1 MKKRWFV
8 VILTIGLLL
17 SVLPLSA
24 LALSPDPTITDSD
37 GTIIGWEDL
46 STVSDFLDDSQEQKL
61 AVADAQSGTAAV
73 SGLSETGSGKSLAD
87 ADNDEA
93 ADGLSAVNSPPPYT
107 LSLDKEQGDEEPE
120 DAAPVGGTG
129 GTGGTTD
136 KCKIGSTGYATLQS
150 AIDAAGKNDQIDLLQ
165 NITETGGLTFNNKTL
180 TISGGGT
187 RTLTLENVGMYA
199 TNDSDITF
207 KDLTL
212 TINAHTNPSPS
223 GSGATANLI
232 TDSDLTMNNVLFKLT
247 PGDSSVSGSG
257 SGIYLHRYSNLY
269 LNGTIAEIHGFNG
282 IECSGIFA
290 DESDMVPGVDPVKNR
305 KIELVGST
313 LTVTD
318 CGWNGMT
325 INPVDLDLTGSNV
338 YLSHNGKGGL
348 GTYRGKLTMEGS
360 TLTADE
366 NGDSWGL
373 FVKQLDMDGSSTLN
387 ACNNGSNGIVIGGRG
402 VIQKGAKLN
411 CNSNGYIGLYVFL
424 DTNNG
429 WYGDVVIEPGA
440 TVTARGNAFS
450 GVHNSNKL
458 EIEGTVIADSNK
470 LFGITNDAG
479 DDADDE
485 LIITSNAD
493 VSVCQNT
500 LFGIFNYARANLTVE
515 SGATLKV
522 EENTGSGIAN
532 GPKAT
537 LNLGAGIVQ
546 RNNALYKITFWF
558 NPEGAVDFTAQG
570 GGIQNLG
577 TAILSNN
584 VELYNNHARLSGDD
598 IYNADGATIT
608 FGDTGKGWALDGGP
622 DCYDFI
628 DGWYDDS
635 ENARWD
641 AHAEDEADLHTDLVD
656 SGTFNSV
663 RALKAAH
670 GTGTLIISKKI
681 SGALEPDDCGTEFN
695 FVLTLADTSITTVDA
710 EKYGVVFEDGKAAFT
725 LKDGE
730 SITIANLP
738 AGMSYTLAEQ
748 SKGGW
753 RLARVDGDAEGVVPQ
768 RTTAAI
774 TFVNE
779 KLPSTGSLVISK
791 EILGDL
797 IAEDADTE
805 FNFVLTL
812 DDDSIT
818 TADAKEYGVV
828 FEDGKAAFT
837 LKGGESITIANLPAG
852 VGYTLAE
859 QSKGGWRLAWVDGDA
874 EGVVP
879 LRTTAAITFVN
890 EKLSSTGSLVISK
903 EILGDLTAEDADTE
917 FYFMLT
923 LDDGSIT
930 TADAK
935 EYGVVFENGWATFT
949 LKGGESI
956 TIANLP
962 TGVGYTLIETRQKG
976 WTLQSVSGETTGV
989 IPQNDTAEI
998 TFVNQKDD
1006 SFVPVDPVDP
1016 AAPVTPEV
1024 PETPAQDEVSETPA
1038 QDEVSETPAQDE
1050 APALPQ
1056 TPEAPAKADASVST
1070 LPQTGTT
1077 DWLAVVLLLS
1087 GFGLLGCGWFFDRK
1101 QRAAKH

>member
-107 LSLDKEQGDEEPE
+107 LSLDREQGDEEPE
-120 DAAPVGGTG
+120 DEEQEDAAPVGDTG

-150 AIDAAGKNDQIDLLQ
+150 AINAATEGDQIDLLQ
-165 NITETGGLTFNNKTL
+165 NITETGGLTFNSKTL

-232 TDSDLTMNNVLFKLT
+232 TDSDLTMNNVLFTLT

-325 INPVDLDLTGSNV
+325 INPVDLDLTNSHV
-338 YLSHNGKGGL
+338 YLKHNAKGGL
-348 GTYRGKLTMEGS
+348 GTYRGKLTMKGS
-360 TLTADE
+360 TLTADN
-366 NGDSWGL
+366 NGPGADDFSKTWGL
-373 FVKQLDMDGSSTLN
+373 FVNQLEMDGNSTLN
-387 ACNNGSNGIVIGGRG
+387 ACNNHGVAGILVGDKG
-402 VIQKGAKLN
+402 VIQSGAKLN
-411 CNSNGYIGLYVFL
+411 CNNNDYIGLYVQ
-424 DTNNG
+424 TGTGN
-429 WYGDVVIEPGA
+429 VVIEHGA

-450 GVHNSNKL
+450 GVHNSHTLK
-458 EIEGTVIADSNK
+458 IEGTVIADSNK
-470 LFGITNDAG
+470 SFGITNDAG
-479 DDADDE
+479 DE
-485 LIITSNAD
+485 LIITDTAD
-493 VSVCQNT
+493 VSARQN
-500 LFGIFNYARANLTVE
+500 LAFGIFNYDNAKLTVK
-515 SGATLKV
+515 SDANLKV
-522 EENTGSGIAN
+522 EENTGSGILN
-532 GPKAT
+532 GRNAT
-537 LNLGAGIVQ
+537 LDLNAGSIQ
-546 RNNALYKITFWF
+546 RNNARYGIPASGYVAL
-558 NPEGAVDFTAQG
+558 G
-570 GGIQNLG
+570 GGIQNWG
-577 TAILSNN
+577 TATLSDD
-584 VELYNNHARLSGDD
+584 VALYNNHATSAGDD

-608 FGDTGKGWALDGGP
+608 FGDTGKGWTLDGGP
-622 DCYDFI
+622 DCYDDI

-635 ENARWD
+635 KNARWN
-641 AHAEDEADLHTDLVD
+641 AHVEDEADPDLHTVLVD

-663 RALKAAH
+663 LALKAAH
-670 GTGTLIISKKI
+670 GFQPTGTLIISKKI
-681 SGALEPDDCGTEFN
+681 SSALEPDDCGTEFN

-725 LKDGE
+725 LKSGE

-812 DDDSIT
+812 ADTSIT

-962 TGVGYTLIETRQKG
+962 TGVGYTLIEARQKG

-1038 QDEVSETPAQDE
+1038 QDE

-1056 TPEAPAKADASVST
+1056 TPEAPAKAVASAST

>member
-24 LALSPDPTITDSD
+24 LALSPDPITDSD
-37 GTIIGWEDL
+37 GNILGWNDL
-46 STVSDFLDDSQEQKL
+46 STVLDSLDDSQEQKL

-93 ADGLSAVNSPPPYT
+93 ADGLSAVNSPPYT
-107 LSLDKEQGDEEPE
+107 LSLDKEQGDEEQG
-120 DAAPVGGTG
+120 DATPADDTG

-150 AIDAAGKNDQIDLLQ
+150 AINAAKKDDQIDLLQ
-165 NITETGGLTFNNKTL
+165 NITETGGLTFNSKTL

-232 TDSDLTMNNVLFKLT
+232 TDSDLTMNNVLFTLT

-282 IECSGIFA
+282 IDCSGIYA
-290 DESDMVPGVDPVKNR
+290 DDSDIDYNVEPEENR
-305 KIELVGST
+305 EIKLVGST

-325 INPVDLDLTGSNV
+325 INPVDLYLTGSHVTLNN
-338 YLSHNGKGGL
+338 NGKGGL
-348 GTYRGKLTMEGS
+348 GCYYGKLKMESS
-360 TLTADE
+360 TLDANNNGGEGGIEFEKRGSFVDE
-366 NGDSWGL
+366 
-373 FVKQLDMDGSSTLN
+373 LDMDSTSVLN
-387 ACNNGSNGIVIGGRG
+387 ANNNNGIAGLLIGDGG
-402 VIQKGAKLN
+402 VIQSGAKLN
-411 CNSNGYIGLYVFL
+411 CNNNAYIGLYVFT
-424 DTNNG
+424 DGN
-429 WYGDVVIEPGA
+429 WYGDVVIEHGA
-440 TVTARGNAFS
+440 TVTACGNAYS
-450 GVHNSNKL
+450 GVHNSYKL
-458 EIEGTVIADSNK
+458 KIEGTVIADSNK
-470 LFGITNDAG
+470 SFGITNDAG
-479 DDADDE
+479 DK
-485 LIITSNAD
+485 LIITDTAD
-493 VSVCQNT
+493 VSARQN
-500 LFGIFNYARANLTVE
+500 LAFGIFNYDNAKLTVK
-515 SGATLKV
+515 SGADLKV
-522 EENTGSGIAN
+522 EENTGSGILN
-532 GPKAT
+532 GRNAT
-537 LNLGAGIVQ
+537 LDLNAGSIQ
-546 RNNALYKITFWF
+546 RNNARYGIPPSGYVAL
-558 NPEGAVDFTAQG
+558 G
-570 GGIQNLG
+570 GGIQNWG
-577 TAILSNN
+577 KATLSDD
-584 VELYNNHARLSGDD
+584 VKLYNNHATSAGDD

-608 FGDTGKGWALDGGP
+608 FGDTGKGWALDGYP
-622 DCYDFI
+622 DCYDDI

-635 ENARWD
+635 ENARWN
-641 AHAEDEADLHTDLVD
+641 AHAEDEADLHTVLVD

-663 RALKAAH
+663 LALKAAH
-670 GTGTLIISKKI
+670 GTGTLIISKEI

-710 EKYGVVFEDGKAAFT
+710 KKYGVVFEDGKAAFT

-738 AGMSYTLAEQ
+738 SGMSYTLAEQ

-753 RLARVDGDAEGVVPQ
+753 RLARVDGDAEGVVPR

-797 IAEDADTE
+797 TVEDSDTE

-837 LKGGESITIANLPAG
+837 LKGDESITIANLPAG

-956 TIANLP
+956 TITNLP
-962 TGVGYTLIETRQKG
+962 TGVGYTLIEARQKG

-1006 SFVPVDPVDP
+1006 SFVPVGPVDP

-1024 PETPAQDEVSETPA
+1024 PETPAQDEVP
-1038 QDEVSETPAQDE
+1038 ETPAQDE

>member
-93 ADGLSAVNSPPPYT
+93 ADGLSAVNSPPPST
-107 LSLDKEQGDEEPE
+107 LSLDREQEDEEQG
-120 DAAPVGGTG
+120 DAAPVGDTGGTGGTGSTG

-150 AIDAAGKNDQIDLLQ
+150 AINAATEGDQIDLLQ
-165 NITETGGLTFNNKTL
+165 NITETGGLTFDGKTL

-199 TNDSDITF
+199 TNGSKITF

-232 TDSDLTMNNVLFKLT
+232 TNSDLTMNNVLFTLT

-257 SGIYLHRYSNLY
+257 SGIYLYRYSNLY

-290 DESDMVPGVDPVKNR
+290 DESELAHGEKR

-325 INPVDLDLTGSNV
+325 INPVDLDLTNSHV
-338 YLSHNGKGGL
+338 YLSHNAKGGL
-348 GTYRGKLTMEGS
+348 GCYYGKLTMEGS

-366 NGDSWGL
+366 NGNSWGL

-424 DTNNG
+424 DPTNG
-429 WYGDVVIEPGA
+429 WYGDVVIEDGA
-440 TVTARGNAFS
+440 TVTARENGYS
-450 GVHNSNKL
+450 GVHNSNEL

-485 LIITSNAD
+485 LIITNTAE
-493 VSVCQNT
+493 VSARQN
-500 LFGIFNYARANLTVE
+500 LVFGIFNYDNATLTVE
-515 SGATLKV
+515 SHASLKV
-522 EENTGSGIAN
+522 EENTGSGILN
-532 GPKAT
+532 GRNAILK
-537 LNLGAGIVQ
+537 LYAGSIQ
-546 RNNALYKITFWF
+546 RNNARYSI
-558 NPEGAVDFTAQG
+558 NYGYVAQG
-570 GGIQNLG
+570 GGIQNWG
-577 TAILSNN
+577 TATLSDD
-584 VELYNNHARLSGDD
+584 VALYNNHARLSGDD

-608 FGDTGKGWALDGGP
+608 FGPTGSGWELDGYP

-635 ENARWD
+635 SARWNAHGD
-641 AHAEDEADLHTDLVD
+641 AESARHTVLIKP
-656 SGTFNSV
+656 GTELTGFL
-663 RALKAAH
+663 ALKAAH
-670 GTGTLIISKKI
+670 G
-681 SGALEPDDCGTEFN
+681 ALGSLTVRKETIGELLPSDYDTAFTFE
-695 FVLTLADTSITTVDA
+695 LTLDDDTITTINDQWC
-710 EKYGVVFEDGKAAFT
+710 GVPFQNGKASFT
-725 LKDGE
+725 LKSGE
-730 SITIANLP
+730 SITLSNLP
-738 AGMSYTLAEQ
+738 AGMGYTLAEQ

-768 RTTAAI
+768 RTTAAV

-797 IAEDADTE
+797 TVEDADTE

-837 LKGGESITIANLPAG
+837 LKGDESITIANLPTG

-879 LRTTAAITFVN
+879 LRTTAAVTFVN

-962 TGVGYTLIETRQKG
+962 TGVGYTLIEARQKG

-1024 PETPAQDEVSETPA
+1024 PETPAQDEVP
-1038 QDEVSETPAQDE
+1038 ETPAQDE

>member
-107 LSLDKEQGDEEPE
+107 LSLDREQGDEEPE
-120 DAAPVGGTG
+120 DEEQEDAAPVGDTG

-150 AIDAAGKNDQIDLLQ
+150 AINAATEGDQIDLLQ
-165 NITETGGLTFNNKTL
+165 NITETGGLTFNSKTL

-232 TDSDLTMNNVLFKLT
+232 TDSDLTMNNVLFTLT

-325 INPVDLDLTGSNV
+325 INPVDLDLTNSHV
-338 YLSHNGKGGL
+338 YLKHNAKGGL
-348 GTYRGKLTMEGS
+348 GTYRGKLTMKGS
-360 TLTADE
+360 TLTADN
-366 NGDSWGL
+366 NGPGADDFSKTWGL
-373 FVKQLDMDGSSTLN
+373 FVNQLEMDGNSTLN
-387 ACNNGSNGIVIGGRG
+387 ACNNHGVAGILVGDKG
-402 VIQKGAKLN
+402 VIQSGAKLN
-411 CNSNGYIGLYVFL
+411 CNNNDYIGLYVQ
-424 DTNNG
+424 TGTGN
-429 WYGDVVIEPGA
+429 VVIEHGA

-450 GVHNSNKL
+450 GVHNSHTLK
-458 EIEGTVIADSNK
+458 IEGTVIADSNK
-470 LFGITNDAG
+470 SFGITNDAG
-479 DDADDE
+479 DE
-485 LIITSNAD
+485 LIITDTAD
-493 VSVCQNT
+493 VSARQN
-500 LFGIFNYARANLTVE
+500 LAFGIFNYDNAKLTVK
-515 SGATLKV
+515 SDANLKV
-522 EENTGSGIAN
+522 EENTGSGILN
-532 GPKAT
+532 GRNAT
-537 LNLGAGIVQ
+537 LDLNAGSIQ
-546 RNNALYKITFWF
+546 RNNARYGIPASGYVAL
-558 NPEGAVDFTAQG
+558 G
-570 GGIQNLG
+570 GGIQNWG
-577 TAILSNN
+577 TATLSDD
-584 VELYNNHARLSGDD
+584 VALYNNHATSAGDD

-608 FGDTGKGWALDGGP
+608 FGDTGKGWTLDGGP
-622 DCYDFI
+622 DCYDDI

-635 ENARWD
+635 KNARWN
-641 AHAEDEADLHTDLVD
+641 AHVEDEADPDLHTVLVD

-663 RALKAAH
+663 LALKAAH
-670 GTGTLIISKKI
+670 GFQPTGTLIISKKI
-681 SGALEPDDCGTEFN
+681 SSALEPDDCGTEFN

-725 LKDGE
+725 LKSGE

-768 RTTAAI
+768 RTTAAV
-774 TFVNE
+774 TFINE

-812 DDDSIT
+812 ADTSIT

-962 TGVGYTLIETRQKG
+962 TGVGYTLIEARQKG

-1038 QDEVSETPAQDE
+1038 QDE

-1056 TPEAPAKADASVST
+1056 TPEAPAKAVASAST

>member
-120 DAAPVGGTG
+120 DEEQEDAAPVGDTG

-150 AIDAAGKNDQIDLLQ
+150 AINAATEGDQIDLLQ
-165 NITETGGLTFNNKTL
+165 NITETGGLTFNSKTL

-212 TINAHTNPSPS
+212 IINAHTNPSPS

-232 TDSDLTMNNVLFKLT
+232 TDSDLTMNNVLFTLT

-325 INPVDLDLTGSNV
+325 INPVDLDLTNSHV
-338 YLSHNGKGGL
+338 YLKHNAKGGL
-348 GTYRGKLTMEGS
+348 GTYRGKLTMKGS
-360 TLTADE
+360 TLTADN
-366 NGDSWGL
+366 NGPGADDFSKTWGL
-373 FVKQLDMDGSSTLN
+373 FVNQLEMDGNSTLN
-387 ACNNGSNGIVIGGRG
+387 ACNNHGVAGILVGDKG
-402 VIQKGAKLN
+402 VIQSGAKLN
-411 CNSNGYIGLYVFL
+411 CNNNDYIGLYVQ
-424 DTNNG
+424 TGTGN
-429 WYGDVVIEPGA
+429 VVIEHGA

-450 GVHNSNKL
+450 GVHNSHTLK
-458 EIEGTVIADSNK
+458 IEGTVIADSNK
-470 LFGITNDAG
+470 SFGITNDAG
-479 DDADDE
+479 DE
-485 LIITSNAD
+485 LIITDTAD
-493 VSVCQNT
+493 VSARQN
-500 LFGIFNYARANLTVE
+500 LAFGIFNYDNAKLTVK
-515 SGATLKV
+515 SDANLKV
-522 EENTGSGIAN
+522 EENTGSGILN
-532 GPKAT
+532 GRNAT
-537 LNLGAGIVQ
+537 LDLNAGSIQ
-546 RNNALYKITFWF
+546 RNNARYGIPASGYVAL
-558 NPEGAVDFTAQG
+558 G
-570 GGIQNLG
+570 GGIQNWG
-577 TAILSNN
+577 TATLSDD
-584 VELYNNHARLSGDD
+584 VALYNNHATSAGDD

-608 FGDTGKGWALDGGP
+608 FGDTGKGWTLDGGP
-622 DCYDFI
+622 DCYDDI

-635 ENARWD
+635 KNARWN
-641 AHAEDEADLHTDLVD
+641 AHVEDEADPDLHTVLVD

-663 RALKAAH
+663 LALKAAH
-670 GTGTLIISKKI
+670 GFQPTGTLIISKEI

-774 TFVNE
+774 TFINE

-797 IAEDADTE
+797 TVEDSDTE
-805 FNFVLTL
+805 FHFVLTL

-818 TADAKEYGVV
+818 TADAEEYGVV

-837 LKGGESITIANLPAG
+837 LKGDESITIANLPAG

-956 TIANLP
+956 TITNLP

-1024 PETPAQDEVSETPA
+1024 PETPAQDE
-1038 QDEVSETPAQDE
+1038 
-1050 APALPQ
+1050 APALPP
-1056 TPEAPAKADASVST
+1056 TPEAPAKAVASAST